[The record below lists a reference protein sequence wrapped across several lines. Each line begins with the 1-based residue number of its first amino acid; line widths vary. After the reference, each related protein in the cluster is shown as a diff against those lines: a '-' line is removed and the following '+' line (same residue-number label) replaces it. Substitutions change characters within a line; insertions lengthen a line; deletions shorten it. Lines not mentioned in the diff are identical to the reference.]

1 MNPSIPR
8 LTILLASS
16 LLAVGC
22 GWRSGLYVPEP
33 VEDGGTRVDG
43 GPPPIVD
50 ADVPPPIVDV
60 CLDLPPREPP
70 ESVDVR
76 FVARIAT
83 ADVLFLVDVTGSMVE
98 EIEQIRRSLREE
110 IAPALADAIPDVH
123 MAVAEHADFPVSPYG
138 DGADIPFRMITPST
152 GNVSEVQEGLD
163 ALTPRGGNDVPESQ
177 VEALFQVATG
187 RGIGRFL
194 DPARCPIGT
203 VGYPCFRA
211 DGARIVLLFTD
222 AEFHNGPG
230 DHAFY
235 DRTLL
240 GVQPATYPQA
250 VEALNAIGAKVLGLY
265 SGGDF
270 GGSAAISHLRQIASD
285 TGAVTVDDRGNEE
298 PLVVDIG
305 LGGEL
310 LGPGVVDLV
319 RTLVGEVPIDIDVIV
334 EDWPGDAIDARQ
346 LVTSIVTTGAR
357 PAGGAID
364 LGDRYQRVRPG
375 TDVGFRVFLANER
388 IERGPE
394 PVSYYLTVVLRGD
407 GVTRL
412 RETQVQVVIPSLD
425 GRGCEDS
432 R

>member
-1 MNPSIPR
+1 MMPSTSR
-8 LTILLASS
+8 FAALLLLTIA
-16 LLAVGC
+16 C
-22 GWRSGLYVPEP
+22 GWRSGLNVPEP
-33 VEDGGTRVDG
+33 PPDAALPDG
-43 GPPPIVD
+43 GPPPVFD

-70 ESVDVR
+70 ESIDVR

-110 IAPALADAIPDVH
+110 IAPALAEAIPDVH
-123 MAVAEHADFPVSPYG
+123 MAVAELADFPVSPYG
-138 DGADIPFRMITPST
+138 DESDVPFRMITTST
-152 GNVSEVQEGLD
+152 ADVSVVQSGLD

-187 RGIGRFL
+187 RGIARYVP
-194 DPARCPIGT
+194 PAICPSSTI
-203 VGYPCFRA
+203 GYPCFRA

-222 AEFHNGPG
+222 AEFHNGPR

-235 DRTLL
+235 ERTLL

-250 VEALNAIGAKVLGLY
+250 VAELNAIGAKVLGLF

-270 GGSAAISHLRQIASD
+270 GGSTAIEHLREIARD

-305 LGGEL
+305 LNGEL
-310 LGPGVVDLV
+310 LGPSVVDLV
-319 RTLVGEVPIDIDVIV
+319 RTLVGEVPIDVDVVV
-334 EDWPGDAIDARQ
+334 EDWLGDAIDATE
-346 LVTSIVTTGAR
+346 LVRSIVTTGAR
-357 PAGGAID
+357 PADGAID

-388 IERGPE
+388 IERGAD

-407 GVTRL
+407 GATRL
-412 RETQVQVVIPSLD
+412 RETRVQVVIPSID
-425 GRGCEDS
+425 GRGCEEAF
-432 R
+432 